1 VRECHAALYLAGAVL
16 LSGCDLSDITIA
28 VPADVIVAEVVLRAG
43 DTVQTAYLHRSL
55 SERGTARV
63 FNAVLNVHE
72 VATGA
77 VLQYMA
83 ADDSVCVTPA
93 PESPQSHMGV
103 CYAARG
109 RADMV
114 KPGGRYALELLL
126 PDGRRITGSTVVPG
140 SFEMVRPA
148 ADSCALA
155 PGTSLG
161 LTWTRSV
168 DASVYIGE
176 TRLQGLTQALRRSGV
191 TVAGPDRDIDLL
203 ALAVGSADTSMT
215 FPGSF
220 GLFDRFDPELHPIL
234 LAIRDGLP
242 PDVDADV
249 AIAAADRNY
258 VNWVR
263 GGTFNPSGTVRLPS
277 VQGDGTGV
285 FGSLVIRRTTLHTR
299 GGPGAA
305 CM

>member
-1 VRECHAALYLAGAVL
+1 MHRQAVLYLAGAVL
-16 LSGCDLSDITIA
+16 LSGCDLSEVTIA

-43 DTVQTAYLHRSL
+43 DTLQTAYLHRSL

-63 FNAVLNVHE
+63 FNAMVTVRE
-72 VATGA
+72 AATGA

-83 ADDSVCVTPA
+83 ADDAVCLMPA
-93 PESPQSHMGV
+93 PELPQSHMGV

-114 KPGGRYALELLL
+114 KPGGRYTLDLVL

-148 ADSCALA
+148 ADSCTLA

-168 DASVYIGE
+168 GASVYIGE
-176 TRLQGLTQALRRSGV
+176 TRLRGLTQALRQAGV
-191 TVAGPDRDIDLL
+191 TVPAPDGDIDLL
-203 ALAVGSADTSMT
+203 ALAVGSADTSMA

-220 GLFDRFDPELHPIL
+220 GLFDRFDPDLHPIL